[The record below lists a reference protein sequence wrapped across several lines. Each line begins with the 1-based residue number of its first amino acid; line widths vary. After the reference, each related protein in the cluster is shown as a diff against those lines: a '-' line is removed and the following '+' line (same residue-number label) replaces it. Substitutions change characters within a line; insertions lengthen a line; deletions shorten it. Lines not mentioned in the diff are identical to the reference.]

1 MRRDN
6 ILELQDKFQID
17 KNKNEGERLRSL
29 DFFRGI
35 TMFLLI
41 AEYTGLYH
49 VMIDPHFEG
58 TIIHAIGLQLNHHPW
73 HGLRFWDLVQPYF
86 MFIVGVALPFSTSKR
101 LARGDSKSDLLKHAI
116 QRALLMLLF
125 GWMLY
130 CIAPGRITFRFQ
142 NVLAQLS
149 LAYMLAFLFMNY
161 SPWKQL
167 TISFLLIAI
176 TELIYRVFPIVG
188 FDQPFIPDKNFGAYI
203 DLFISGELSGG
214 HWVSFNAV
222 PTTAHVIWGVLAGKL
237 LIGDK
242 KPYQKIKIL
251 IFAGVTGLIVGYGLD
266 PITPIIKR
274 ISTSSFVIVSGGWCL
289 LSLALSY
296 WIIDVMKIQK
306 WSTIFAIV
314 GMNPLFIYL
323 FSESGG
329 ASWLYNIVKP
339 FSMGL
344 FSWMGEMQVKVITA
358 LIVWVLLWYIC
369 YWLYKRKIFIKI

>member
-1 MRRDN
+1 MKLEDN
-6 ILELQDKFQID
+6 AKID
-17 KNKNEGERLRSL
+17 KRNNEDIRLRSL

-49 VMIDPHFEG
+49 FMIDPYFEG
-58 TIIHAIGLQLNHHPW
+58 TIIHSIGLQLNHHPW
-73 HGLRFWDLVQPYF
+73 HGLTFWDLVQPYF

-101 LARGDSKSDLLKHAI
+101 LSRGNSKSELVKHAV

-125 GWMLY
+125 GWALY

-149 LAYMLAFLFMNY
+149 LAYILAFLVMNY
-161 SPWKQL
+161 SLWKQL
-167 TISFLLIAI
+167 SFSFLLIAI
-176 TELIYRVFPIVG
+176 TEIIYRTFSVPG
-188 FDQPFIPDKNFGAYI
+188 FDQPFTPDKNFGAYV
-203 DLFISGELSGG
+203 DLIISGELSGG
-214 HWVSFNAV
+214 SWVSFNAV
-222 PTTAHVIWGVLAGKL
+222 PTTAHVIWGVLAGRL
-237 LIGDK
+237 LMSSK
-242 KPYQKIKIL
+242 EPYQKIKIL
-251 IFAGVTGLIVGYGLD
+251 VVAGVIGLIVGYGLD

-274 ISTSSFVIVSGGWCL
+274 ISTSSFVIVTGGWCFI
-289 LSLALSY
+289 SLALSY
-296 WIIDVMKIQK
+296 WIIDVLKIQK
-306 WSTIFAIV
+306 WSTMFAIV

-329 ASWLYNIVKP
+329 ASWLYNIVIP

-344 FSWMGEMQVKVITA
+344 FSWMGETEVKILTA
-358 LIVWVLLWYIC
+358 FIVWPLLWYIC